1 MSDELQVPEAETAEA
16 APNGGNGNNGH
27 GTNRRKFL
35 VGAAVGAATV
45 AAGAGVVLLAQGEE
59 GPPIGTSVLAKRV
72 RKVPADDP
80 EASEWDQAPTTRVQ
94 LDGQVTALPMRP
106 TPSHPWVD
114 VQALH
119 DAKTIAFR
127 VSWPDSE
134 RDDLTIECDSFRDA
148 CAVLLAPDPMN
159 EALRIMGT
167 ADIPVTLMHWK
178 ADWQRDVDHGY
189 QDPRVAYP
197 NASVDY
203 YPPLAAANGGHVTLA
218 DYQKANATEWLPGLH
233 VGNPM
238 SQAKRTTPVEKL
250 SARGFGTA
258 TTLPTQDAVGSGVWK
273 DGGWTVVLAKSR
285 TGTDDVEFPL
295 RTGRDYGLAVAVW
308 SGSEQDR
315 GSRKSPSKALL
326 QLVMEP

>member
-1 MSDELQVPEAETAEA
+1 MSDELQVPEAEP
-16 APNGGNGNNGH
+16 APNAGNGDNGH

-35 VGAAVGAATV
+35 VGAAVGAAAV
-45 AAGAGVVLLAQGEE
+45 AAGAGVVLIAQGE
-59 GPPIGTSVLAKRV
+59 GGAPVGTSVLAKRA
-72 RKVPADDP
+72 RKVPSDDP
-80 EASEWDQAPTTRVQ
+80 ASSVWDDAPTTRVQ
-94 LDGQVTALPMRP
+94 LDGQTTALPMRM

-119 DAKTIAFR
+119 DAKTVAFR
-127 VSWPDSE
+127 LAWPDAQ
-134 RDDLTIECDSFRDA
+134 RNDLTIESDAFRDA

-167 ADIPVTLMHWK
+167 AAIPVTLMHWK

-189 QDPRVAYP
+189 QDPSVAYP

-203 YPPLAAANGGHVTLA
+203 YPPLTAANGGHVTLA

-250 SARGFGTA
+250 SAHGFGTA
-258 TTLPTQDAVGSGVWK
+258 TTLPTQDAVGRGVWK

-285 TGTDDVEFPL
+285 RGTDEVEFPL
-295 RTGRDYGLAVAVW
+295 RTGHDYGMAVAVW
-308 SGSEQDR
+308 SGSERDR
-315 GSRKSPSKALL
+315 GSRKSPSKAYL
-326 QLVMEP
+326 QLVVEP